1 MKIFYCKIHDFAD
14 LRGSEYLLP
23 QRRER
28 MYRYIRNEDRARCL
42 VGGLMLRHVLG
53 KGYGEYLAF
62 GPYEKPYLKEQDVF
76 FNLSHSVS
84 YAVIAVSHHEV
95 GVDVE
100 HVSPYSLSVAEKCFT
115 AEEMKWLL
123 QHRNRR
129 DFYRLWTGKES
140 VMKAVGDG
148 LSMAPES
155 FDIMPVEDGPHKIR
169 GKTWYLYWAG
179 LEEYE
184 ICAACAADEDV
195 EMIEIKRSELL
206 AERC

>member
-1 MKIFYCKIHDFAD
+1 
-14 LRGSEYLLP
+14 
-23 QRRER
+23 
-28 MYRYIRNEDRARCL
+28 
-42 VGGLMLRHVLG
+42 MLRHVLG

-62 GPYEKPYLKEQDVF
+62 GPYGKPYLKEQDVF